1 VRYRPQSLT
10 CNTPLSR
17 ADDDDDHDDDDAR
30 ARRYGTTTP
39 SRVHSIDDH
48 ARAPQRRT
56 LSSMVAHNQSV
67 VQMRIPIPAN
77 DDDSLDARRR
87 ADASDDMDDESSRD
101 GLGVTAATTTTTRA
115 RCEARESELPSIC
128 PTTNCFVL

>member
-56 LSSMVAHNQSV
+56 LSSMVAHNRSFKCEFPSP
-67 VQMRIPIPAN
+67 RAN

>member
-1 VRYRPQSLT
+1 VRYQPQSLT
-10 CNTPLSR
+10 CNTPLSH
-17 ADDDDDHDDDDAR
+17 ADDDDDDDDDDAR

-56 LSSMVAHNQSV
+56 LSSMDAHNQMV
-67 VQMRIPIPAN
+67 VQMRFRIPAN
-77 DDDSLDARRR
+77 DDDSLDARRL

-101 GLGVTAATTTTTRA
+101 GFGLTAATVTTCA
-115 RCEARESELPSIC
+115 RCEARESELPS
-128 PTTNCFVL
+128 T